1 VHKLLTFINSGRT
14 RLSGGAVLV
23 LALAMGCTEK
33 NMVEN
38 NGEPNLTPSFAVGVS
53 SSDFQQCANGKTG
66 LSDCNWINSV
76 LNATKTLYHEGEV
89 IAERFA
95 IHGLSSG
102 AGNPHTLVFQYGFA
116 KGNAPGTQANYDYI
130 GKYDATLGSQAN
142 VCLAT
147 TAPVSA
153 FCTGTALKAAFAGA
167 NHTTTAIPTTV
178 FTQNVPSAFS
188 TILADALANGPP
200 AAFDAFGGEVQS
212 VQNVTYQSGE
222 AVIATIALTF
232 TVNAGSGGNIL
243 LAWGGHFGAAS
254 DWGTGHGAAGQ
265 SGSPFH
271 FKMVSLDGVTLGALG
286 NNVSG
291 SVVALAPALTIDKT
305 ADAATVD
312 AGDQIGFTVTVNNTG
327 TGPASNVVIT
337 DNLPTGTGITWSDD
351 KAECS
356 IDASSVLTCNISSI
370 AASGS
375 FAVHLTSPTTSAS
388 CAVYNNQA
396 TVSATNIDP
405 HQSVQATVTVQCP
418 ALSVVK
424 TPDAG
429 TVAAG
434 DSIKF
439 TVTVSN
445 TGAGTADNVVLTD
458 TLPVPSGSGITWDV
472 VPNTTT
478 GGATCSVTAGLA
490 SEQILGCTIA
500 SLAGSNPGPAASF
513 SVIVGDL
520 TTPDACGSYPNL
532 AHAVADNAPEASN
545 AGSVTVTCPSLSL
558 TKVADA
564 SPVAAGNTIG
574 FVVTLSNASGAA
586 TAINA
591 TISDVLP
598 GGSGINWS
606 IAGTPTGSPDACSI
620 SGDAPATE
628 TLTCTKNSLAA
639 GSSISVHLTT
649 PTSTLSCAVYSN
661 TATASATNADPPD
674 DVTATITVN
683 GCTEGRIA
691 PTATTCSDF
700 TGGTAG
706 DLLTIEANLQ
716 GNLINNVSPGV
727 FFYYSSVLFPSA
739 GTYTVA
745 VVESN
750 TEGRPNFG
758 VQQDQANLFSS
769 NCTSANNLAV
779 VTTSSGAA
787 GLTVSYE
794 ITVPAGGLYI
804 IGIKYETSAVVGGS
818 GTGLPTTYTLVTK
831 LEGTTITD
839 NTDTIDLIKKPN
851 GH

>member
-1 VHKLLTFINSGRT
+1 
-14 RLSGGAVLV
+14 
-23 LALAMGCTEK
+23 
-33 NMVEN
+33 
-38 NGEPNLTPSFAVGVS
+38 
-53 SSDFQQCANGKTG
+53 
-66 LSDCNWINSV
+66 
-76 LNATKTLYHEGEV
+76 
-89 IAERFA
+89 
-95 IHGLSSG
+95 
-102 AGNPHTLVFQYGFA
+102 
-116 KGNAPGTQANYDYI
+116 
-130 GKYDATLGSQAN
+130 
-142 VCLAT
+142 
-147 TAPVSA
+147 
-153 FCTGTALKAAFAGA
+153 
-167 NHTTTAIPTTV
+167 
-178 FTQNVPSAFS
+178 
-188 TILADALANGPP
+188 
-200 AAFDAFGGEVQS
+200 
-212 VQNVTYQSGE
+212 
-222 AVIATIALTF
+222 
-232 TVNAGSGGNIL
+232 
-243 LAWGGHFGAAS
+243 
-254 DWGTGHGAAGQ
+254 
-265 SGSPFH
+265 
-271 FKMVSLDGVTLGALG
+271 
-286 NNVSG
+286 
-291 SVVALAPALTIDKT
+291 
-305 ADAATVD
+305 
-312 AGDQIGFTVTVNNTG
+312 
-327 TGPASNVVIT
+327 
-337 DNLPTGTGITWSDD
+337 
-351 KAECS
+351 
-356 IDASSVLTCNISSI
+356 
-370 AASGS
+370 
-375 FAVHLTSPTTSAS
+375 
-388 CAVYNNQA
+388 
-396 TVSATNIDP
+396 
-405 HQSVQATVTVQCP
+405 
-418 ALSVVK
+418 
-424 TPDAG
+424 
-429 TVAAG
+429 
-434 DSIKF
+434 
-439 TVTVSN
+439 
-445 TGAGTADNVVLTD
+445 
-458 TLPVPSGSGITWDV
+458 

-500 SLAGSNPGPAASF
+500 SLAGTNPGPAASF

-606 IAGTPTGSPDACSI
+606 ITGTPTGSPDACSI

-639 GSSISVHLTT
+639 GSSISVHLTS
-649 PTSTLSCAVYSN
+649 PTSTLSCAQYSN
-661 TATASATNADPPD
+661 TATASATNADPPAD
-674 DVTATITVN
+674 ATASITVN
-683 GCTEGRIA
+683 GCTDGKIA

-716 GNLINNVSPGV
+716 GNAINNVSPGV

-739 GTYTVA
+739 GTYTVD

-758 VQQDQANLFSS
+758 VQQGQANLFSS